1 MSAQGCVLTEQQV
14 QKIVSLLA
22 STDMTMTQI
31 AARMGC
37 SKAVVSAVNR
47 KFRVRPKS
55 SSKR

>member
-1 MSAQGCVLTEQQV
+1 MATQGCVLSEQQV

-31 AARMGC
+31 AERMRC
-37 SKAVVSAVNR
+37 SKGVVSSVNR
-47 KFRVRPKS
+47 KFRVRPTS